1 MIEHQHHCCVQFE
14 MSYNCVVIVL
24 NIIFSVSDRGGSW
37 YKLLESDYVS
47 QVFVFLRSVIICPL
61 KNEPFKT

>member
-1 MIEHQHHCCVQFE
+1 MIELQNHCFVQFE

-24 NIIFSVSDRGGSW
+24 KIIFSANDRGGSW

-47 QVFVFLRSVIICPL
+47 QVFVFLRNAIICPL
-61 KNEPFKT
+61 KNE